1 MSLTK
6 RILAAALFIAALSQ
20 ALSAQV
26 SFRPPVEFYGKE
38 TLRAASHNWAV
49 AQGRP
54 GEIYAGNDEGL
65 LRYDGYRWELHRM
78 PGGIPVYSIL
88 VDGERI
94 YTGGI
99 HEFGY
104 WTRTEA
110 GELKYTSLSARV
122 EKNLLV
128 EDDIWTIVKQ
138 GERIVFHAY
147 HALHIYDGSED
158 ITTIPD
164 QSLLM
169 SVQLLNDGK
178 MLVWR
183 RGAGPA
189 VLEPSATA
197 LRPAIQP
204 PFRTPVAAILPA
216 GDSSSYVITYREG
229 IYRMEGERFTP
240 FPTQADDLLKSL
252 IPRRAAIDPHTGN
265 LIVGTHLGGVLI
277 LSPEGELIWWLG
289 EHNNT
294 LPGKQ
299 LFGMELDSIGN
310 LWLAMERGIAKVS
323 MGAPIRISDELDAQL
338 GTLNTAAWKEPYL
351 YLGTSTGLWRGEF
364 SSDFRQ
370 VDKISRVQD
379 VAMNVLDL
387 SLVDGQLFCGSN
399 GPTYEILPDGA
410 VPVSSATG
418 GAEMDRGVIHGKEVL
433 LQRTHSGLCFYLKD
447 NNRWVYSH
455 FLEGF
460 PKSVRGLRID
470 AQGAVWLR
478 MLYGG
483 LHKIQLDESLT
494 QILSDEVFDVI
505 GNADATLSTV
515 SRFRGR
521 VLFRSSLGGY
531 YTYDDLQNQI
541 VPYEILSAWAEALAI
556 EQLGQGKYAFRF
568 PEGTVF
574 VQDHQ
579 DSIMVLERISSEMLG
594 GIAPDGLRYI
604 TPLPQDRYLF
614 LRENSLA
621 LCQLPPKAS
630 KAPAGVTLSRF
641 VAHDYEHARD
651 SLFPINGGTPRI
663 PSRFQRLQFYYDF
676 PQLCLPNQAGF
687 RYKLKGSGKNANA
700 WEMLPEPAITLHH
713 LREGRYSLL
722 VEAVSMDG
730 EVLSS
735 FSHSFVVRPPFRRSI
750 PMQLLYLLLCT
761 LIPLALYLLW
771 KNLIESRRQVQ
782 VHKEESQ
789 IHKSELDSVRAQL
802 AARTARN
809 IHWNETLQRIRDLLT
824 QQKQRLGRDYPDK
837 DYRAVCEIIDSEL
850 ISDTEWNAF
859 EKTVNEAYDNYL
871 IRLQETWPELTET
884 DLRHCAYIKMGT
896 KTKDVAKVLH
906 VTLRGVEA
914 ARYRIKR
921 KLELSPVQSLDKF
934 LREF

>member
-1 MSLTK
+1 MSLAK
-6 RILAAALFIAALSQ
+6 RILATTLFFAAISQ

-38 TLRAASHNWAV
+38 VLRAASHNWAI

-110 GELKYTSLSARV
+110 GELRYTSLSARV
-122 EKNLLV
+122 EKSLLV
-128 EDDIWTIVKQ
+128 EDDIWTIIKQ
-138 GERIVFHAY
+138 GGRIVFHAY

-164 QSLLM
+164 QNLLM
-169 SVQLLNDGK
+169 TAQQLRDEKL
-178 MLVWR
+178 LVWR

-189 VLEPSATA
+189 ILDPSATE
-197 LRPAIQP
+197 LRPAVQP
-204 PFRTPVAAILPA
+204 PFRTPVASILPA
-216 GDSSSYVITYREG
+216 SDSSNYVITYREG
-229 IYRMEGERFTP
+229 IFLMEGEHFTP

-252 IPRRAAIDPHTGN
+252 IPRQAAIDPHTGN
-265 LIVGTHLGGVLI
+265 LIVGTHLGGALI

-289 EHNNT
+289 EQNNT

-299 LFGMELDSIGN
+299 LFGMELDDAGN

-323 MGAPIRISDELDAQL
+323 LGAPIRLSDELEAQL
-338 GTLNTAAWKEPYL
+338 GTLNTAAWQAPYL

-370 VDKISRVQD
+370 LDKLIRIED

-387 SLVDGQLFCGSN
+387 TLVDGQLFCGSN
-399 GPTYEILPDGA
+399 GPTYELFPDGA
-410 VPVSSATG
+410 IPVSRATG
-418 GAEMDRGVIHGKEVL
+418 GAEMDKGIIHGKEVL
-433 LQRTHSGLCFYLKD
+433 LQRTHSGLDFYLK
-447 NNRWVYSH
+447 NNGRWTYSH
-455 FLEGF
+455 SLEGF
-460 PKSVRGLRID
+460 PKNVRGLRID
-470 AQGAVWLR
+470 SQGIIWLK

-494 QILSDEVFDVI
+494 QVLSDIVFDVI
-505 GNADATLSTV
+505 GNADATLSSV

-521 VLFRSSLGGY
+521 VLFRSGLGGY
-531 YTYDDLQNQI
+531 FTYDDIQNKI
-541 VPYEILSAWAEALAI
+541 VPFEQLSAWADALTI
-556 EQLGQGKYAFRF
+556 EQLERGKYAFRF

-574 VQDHQ
+574 VQDQ

-594 GIAPDGLRYI
+594 GVAPDGLRYI
-604 TPLPQDRYLF
+604 TPLPEDRHLF

-630 KAPAGVTLSRF
+630 EAPAGLSLSRF
-641 VAHDYEHARD
+641 VAHDFEHARD
-651 SLFPINGGTPRI
+651 SLFPLNGGTPRI

-676 PQLCLPNQAGF
+676 PQLCLPNQPTF
-687 RYKLKGSGKNANA
+687 RYKLIGGGKSEKA
-700 WEMLPEPAITLHH
+700 WELVPEPEIVLHH
-713 LREGRYSLL
+713 LREGHYSVL

-730 EVLSS
+730 AVLSS

-750 PMQLLYLLLCT
+750 PMLLLYFLAAM

-837 DYRAVCEIIDSEL
+837 DYRTVCEIIDSEM
-850 ISDTEWNAF
+850 INDAEWTAF
-859 EKTVNEAYDNYL
+859 EKTVNEAYDDYL

-896 KTKDVAKVLH
+896 KTKDVANVLH

-914 ARYRIKR
+914 ARYRLKR

>member
-1 MSLTK
+1 M
-6 RILAAALFIAALSQ
+6 
-20 ALSAQV
+20 
-26 SFRPPVEFYGKE
+26 
-38 TLRAASHNWAV
+38 TL
-49 AQGRP
+49 
-54 GEIYAGNDEGL
+54 
-65 LRYDGYRWELHRM
+65 
-78 PGGIPVYSIL
+78 
-88 VDGERI
+88 
-94 YTGGI
+94 
-99 HEFGY
+99 
-104 WTRTEA
+104 
-110 GELKYTSLSARV
+110 
-122 EKNLLV
+122 
-128 EDDIWTIVKQ
+128 
-138 GERIVFHAY
+138 
-147 HALHIYDGSED
+147 
-158 ITTIPD
+158 
-164 QSLLM
+164 
-169 SVQLLNDGK
+169 
-178 MLVWR
+178 
-183 RGAGPA
+183 
-189 VLEPSATA
+189 
-197 LRPAIQP
+197 
-204 PFRTPVAAILPA
+204 
-216 GDSSSYVITYREG
+216 
-229 IYRMEGERFTP
+229 
-240 FPTQADDLLKSL
+240 
-252 IPRRAAIDPHTGN
+252 
-265 LIVGTHLGGVLI
+265 
-277 LSPEGELIWWLG
+277 
-289 EHNNT
+289 
-294 LPGKQ
+294 
-299 LFGMELDSIGN
+299 
-310 LWLAMERGIAKVS
+310 
-323 MGAPIRISDELDAQL
+323 
-338 GTLNTAAWKEPYL
+338 
-351 YLGTSTGLWRGEF
+351 
-364 SSDFRQ
+364 
-370 VDKISRVQD
+370 
-379 VAMNVLDL
+379 
-387 SLVDGQLFCGSN
+387 
-399 GPTYEILPDGA
+399 
-410 VPVSSATG
+410 
-418 GAEMDRGVIHGKEVL
+418 
-433 LQRTHSGLCFYLKD
+433 
-447 NNRWVYSH
+447 
-455 FLEGF
+455 
-460 PKSVRGLRID
+460 
-470 AQGAVWLR
+470 
-478 MLYGG
+478 
-483 LHKIQLDESLT
+483 
-494 QILSDEVFDVI
+494 
-505 GNADATLSTV
+505 
-515 SRFRGR
+515 
-521 VLFRSSLGGY
+521 
-531 YTYDDLQNQI
+531 
-541 VPYEILSAWAEALAI
+541 
-556 EQLGQGKYAFRF
+556 

-641 VAHDYEHARD
+641 VAHDFEHVRD
-651 SLFPINGGTPRI
+651 SLFPLNVDTPRI

-687 RYKLKGSGKNANA
+687 RYKLKGSGKKANA